1 MKIIKLLEMEMEID
15 RKALQTEIKKWR
27 NKILLELS
35 LRFPLTQKFA
45 FGRSV
50 MIEGIPIL
58 ISVQMLMIWE
68 YLAPE
73 ISEMNGFLKANIVKL
88 ILKDS
93 ISIYLTSFQL
103 WL

>member
-1 MKIIKLLEMEMEID
+1 MKIMKLLEMEMEMD
-15 RKALQTEIKKWR
+15 SKALQTELKKWR
-27 NKILLELS
+27 KKILLKLS
-35 LRFPLTQKFA
+35 MLIPLTQTVA
-45 FGRSV
+45 FGRSA